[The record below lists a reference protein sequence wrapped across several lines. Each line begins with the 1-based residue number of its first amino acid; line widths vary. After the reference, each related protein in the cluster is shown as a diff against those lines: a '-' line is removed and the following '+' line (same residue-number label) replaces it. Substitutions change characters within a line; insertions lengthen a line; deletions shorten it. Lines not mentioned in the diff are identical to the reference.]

1 MPGERYNYH
10 FHFTDEET
18 NVTDC
23 GNLFSPTARQRQSQ
37 GWNPT
42 APDCKVYP
50 LCFYSSSVCKYHI
63 LVAGVYFDTFLV
75 FKFFKNLEKRK
86 KKTHTTFSIRKYRC
100 FLPFWHIFLQLF
112 HELPGRVGFVCACIF
127 SYFEYNRQD
136 DRVTCPGSHR
146 LYTSPCLSTY
156 INTHTTIHVVSII

>member
-1 MPGERYNYH
+1 MTKYSVLDSQPSTLHLLSILLKTMPRERYNYH

-100 FLPFWHIFLQLF
+100 FFYHFD
-112 HELPGRVGFVCACIF
+112 IF
-127 SYFEYNRQD
+127 SSSFSMSYLEE
-136 DRVTCPGSHR
+136 
-146 LYTSPCLSTY
+146 
-156 INTHTTIHVVSII
+156 